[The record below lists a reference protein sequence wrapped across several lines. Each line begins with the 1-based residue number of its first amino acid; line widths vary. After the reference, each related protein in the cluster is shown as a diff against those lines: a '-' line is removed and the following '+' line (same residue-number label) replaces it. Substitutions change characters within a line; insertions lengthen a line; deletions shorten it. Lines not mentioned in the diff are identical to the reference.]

1 MAVRRPDCPSL
12 DEPLMPD
19 HRLRSASRRW
29 LSGLSLACAA
39 VASSP
44 FMPVLAYPAA
54 KASELRRSPIVRAVA
69 DARPSIVNIHGRKTV
84 RGESQDAKQVNG
96 MGTGIII
103 DPRGYIVTNYHVVEG
118 VTQIQVSLHD
128 EREVV
133 AKLIAHD
140 PKTDLAVI
148 KVDVKEELRP
158 IKFGTSC
165 DLMVGEDVIA
175 IGNAYGYPHTT
186 TIGHISALTRTV
198 QVSDDQKY
206 FNLIQT
212 DAAIN
217 PGNSGG
223 PLINIDGETIAINV
237 AVRVGAQGIGFAIPI
252 DDALEVAARLM
263 STEKLEQSS
272 HGIVG
277 KSIVE
282 PDRRAFA
289 VSSVKKDSPADK
301 AGLQAGDIVTEVNG
315 RKIERALD
323 IEFAFLGQRAGEE
336 LAVTAVRKDSPIT
349 GKLAM
354 VSSARPGK
362 PGLNERVWGTLGI
375 KLSPMNDNDF
385 KQLNSRYHGGL
396 RVLDVRKSSPA
407 WQQGI
412 RTGDVLVGMHI
423 WETTSLENIAY
434 ILERE
439 EISKEEPV
447 VFYIIRGTETLQGQI
462 RLAERT
468 RP

>member
-1 MAVRRPDCPSL
+1 
-12 DEPLMPD
+12 MPD

-39 VASSP
+39 VAASP
-44 FMPVLAYPAA
+44 LMPLAPMR
-54 KASELRRSPIVRAVA
+54 ASHATELRRDSIVRAVA
-69 DARPSIVNIHGRKTV
+69 EAKPSIVNIHGRKTV
-84 RGESQDAKQVNG
+84 RGEAQDAKQVNG

-118 VTQIQVSLHD
+118 VSQIQVSLSD
-128 EREVV
+128 ERDVV
-133 AKLIAHD
+133 AKLVAHD

-148 KVDVKEELRP
+148 KVDLKDELRP
-158 IKFGTSC
+158 IKIGTSC
-165 DLMVGEDVIA
+165 DLMEAEGVIA

-186 TIGHISALTRTV
+186 TTGRISALNRTV

-223 PLINIDGETIAINV
+223 PLLNIDGETIGINV

-252 DDALEVAARLM
+252 DDALEVVARLLNV
-263 STEKLEQSS
+263 ERLEQTS
-272 HGIVG
+272 HGLVG
-277 KSIVE
+277 KTVITPE
-282 PDRRAFA
+282 RRTFS
-289 VSSVKKDSPADK
+289 VSSVKADSPADK
-301 AGLQAGDIVTEVNG
+301 AGLQSGDVVTTIGG

-323 IEFAFLGQRAGEE
+323 VELAFLGQRTGEE
-336 LAVTAVRKDSPIT
+336 VAITAVRKDSPVT
-349 GKLAM
+349 GKVAL
-354 VSSARPGK
+354 VSVGRPGR

-375 KLSPMNDNDF
+375 KLSPMSDSEF
-385 KQLNSRYHGGL
+385 KQLNSRYQGGL

-439 EISKEEPV
+439 EVTKNEPV
-447 VFYIIRGTETLQGQI
+447 IFYLIRGTETLQGQI

>member
-1 MAVRRPDCPSL
+1 
-12 DEPLMPD
+12 MPD

-39 VASSP
+39 VAASP
-44 FMPVLAYPAA
+44 LLPLVPARTA
-54 KASELRRSPIVRAVA
+54 PATELRRDSIVRAVA
-69 DARPSIVNIHGRKTV
+69 EAKPSIVNIHGRKTV

-118 VTQIQVSLHD
+118 VSQIQVSLSD
-128 EREVV
+128 ERDVV

-148 KVDVKEELRP
+148 KIDLKDELRP
-158 IKFGTSC
+158 IKIGTSC
-165 DLMVGEDVIA
+165 DLMEAEGVIA

-186 TIGHISALTRTV
+186 TTGRISALNRTV

-206 FNLIQT
+206 YNLIQT

-223 PLINIDGETIAINV
+223 PLLNIDGETIGINV

-252 DDALEVAARLM
+252 DDALEVVARLM
-263 STEKLEQSS
+263 SVERLEQTS
-272 HGIVG
+272 HGLIG
-277 KSIVE
+277 KTITTPE
-282 PDRRAFA
+282 RRTFA
-289 VSSVKKDSPADK
+289 VTSVKADSPAEK
-301 AGLQAGDIVTEVNG
+301 AGLQAGDIVTTIGG
-315 RKIERALD
+315 RKIERAMD
-323 IEFAFLGQRAGEE
+323 IELAFLGQRAGEE
-336 LAVTAVRKDSPIT
+336 VAVTAVRKESPVT

-354 VSSARPGK
+354 ATVGRPGR
-362 PGLNERVWGTLGI
+362 PGLSERVWGTLGI
-375 KLSPMNDNDF
+375 KLSPMSDSDF
-385 KQLNSRYHGGL
+385 KQLNSRYQGGL
-396 RVLDVRKSSPA
+396 RVQDVRKSSPA

-439 EISKEEPV
+439 EVTKNEPV
-447 VFYIIRGTETLQGQI
+447 IFYIIRGTETLQGQI

>member
-1 MAVRRPDCPSL
+1 
-12 DEPLMPD
+12 MPD

-29 LSGLSLACAA
+29 ISGLSLACAA
-39 VASSP
+39 VVASP
-44 FMPVLAYPAA
+44 LMPLVPTRATQ
-54 KASELRRSPIVRAVA
+54 ASELRRDSVVRAVA
-69 DARPSIVNIHGRKTV
+69 EAKTSIVNIHGRKTV
-84 RGESQDAKQVNG
+84 RGEAHDAKQVNG

-118 VTQIQVSLHD
+118 VSQIQVSLHD
-128 EREVV
+128 ERDVV

-148 KVDVKEELRP
+148 KVDLKEELRP

-165 DLMVGEDVIA
+165 DLMEAEGVIA

-186 TIGHISALTRTV
+186 TTGRISALNRTV

-206 FNLIQT
+206 YNLIQT

-223 PLINIDGETIAINV
+223 PLINIDGETIGINV

-252 DDALEVAARLM
+252 DDALEVTARLM
-263 STEKLEQSS
+263 NVEKLEQSS

-277 KSIVE
+277 KTMITPE
-282 PDRRAFA
+282 RRTFS
-289 VSSVKKDSPADK
+289 VTSVKKDSPAEK
-301 AGLQAGDIVTEVNG
+301 AGLQAGDIVSTVNG

-323 IEFAFLGQRAGEE
+323 IELAFLGQRAGEE
-336 LAVTAVRKDSPIT
+336 LAISAVRKDSPVT
-349 GKLAM
+349 CNLTM
-354 VSSARPGK
+354 VAVARPGR

-375 KLSPMNDNDF
+375 KLSPMNEVDF
-385 KQLNSRYHGGL
+385 KQLNSRYQGGL

-439 EISKEEPV
+439 EVTKNEPV
-447 VFYIIRGTETLQGQI
+447 IFYIIRGTETLQGQI